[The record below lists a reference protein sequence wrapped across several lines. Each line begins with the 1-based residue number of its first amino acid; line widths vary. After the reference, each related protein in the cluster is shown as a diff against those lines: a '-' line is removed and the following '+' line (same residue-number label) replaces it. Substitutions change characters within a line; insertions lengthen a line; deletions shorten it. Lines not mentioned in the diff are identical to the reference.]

1 MVFENQLR
9 KAIEARRAFLIERLK
24 PLSGDERLDEYTL
37 SELEL
42 EWRYF
47 LNQGREENQAN

>member
-9 KAIEARRAFLIERLK
+9 RAIETRRAWLIERLQT
-24 PLSGDERLDEYTL
+24 LSEEEKLDQYTL
-37 SELEL
+37 SELEM

-47 LNQGREENQAN
+47 LNQGRANDQAN